1 MVEKRVKDPITKKIL
16 PRTEPKPMTDASKK
30 ALEYREKARERRRWV
45 RQQQGF

>member
-16 PRTEPKPMTDASKK
+16 PRTEPKPMTEATKK
-30 ALEYREKARERRRWV
+30 ALAFREKARERRRWV